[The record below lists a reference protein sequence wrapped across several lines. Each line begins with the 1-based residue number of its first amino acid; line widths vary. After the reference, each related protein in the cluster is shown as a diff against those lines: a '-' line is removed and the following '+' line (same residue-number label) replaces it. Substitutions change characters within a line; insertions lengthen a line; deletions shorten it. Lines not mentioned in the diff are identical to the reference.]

1 MEGVFQ
7 LHDVR
12 VAAQRFAVSPWTVRS
27 YIRSG
32 KLRAIRIGRLVRIE
46 EQEIQ
51 RFIAQLRGD
60 QGEAQ

>member
-1 MEGVFQ
+1 MEDVFQ

-12 VAAQRFAVSPWTVRS
+12 FTAQRFAVSPWTVRS

-60 QGEAQ
+60 QGDAQ